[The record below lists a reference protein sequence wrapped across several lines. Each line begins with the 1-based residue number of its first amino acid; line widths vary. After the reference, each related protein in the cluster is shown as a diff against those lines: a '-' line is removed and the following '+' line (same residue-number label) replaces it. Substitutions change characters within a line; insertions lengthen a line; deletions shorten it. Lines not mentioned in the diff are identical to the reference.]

1 VLRRTCGN
9 FRTIE
14 TVQGDIA
21 MKTFTATIAA
31 AACVAGL
38 AAAPAAAQT
47 DDNIRVQVNYA
58 DLDIGSDAGAAALAS
73 RIESNVARACARSD
87 DGRQL
92 KLLSVCQDQL
102 ITAAVEQLESKGA
115 ANVAGHLALG

>member
-1 VLRRTCGN
+1 
-9 FRTIE
+9 
-14 TVQGDIA
+14 
-21 MKTFTATIAA
+21 MKTFTTMIAA

-47 DDNIRVQVNYA
+47 SEIRVQVGYA
-58 DLDIGSDAGAAALAS
+58 DLDIGSDAGAAVLAS
-73 RIESNVARACARSD
+73 RIESNVARACARSE

-92 KLLSVCQDQL
+92 KLRSACQDQL

-115 ANVAGHLALG
+115 ANVAGHLARG

>member
-1 VLRRTCGN
+1 
-9 FRTIE
+9 
-14 TVQGDIA
+14 

-31 AACVAGL
+31 ATCVAGL

-47 DDNIRVQVNYA
+47 DDDIRVHVGYA

-73 RIESNVARACARSD
+73 RIESNVARACRSEE
-87 DGRQL
+87 RQL
-92 KLLSVCQDQL
+92 KLLSACQDQL

-115 ANVAGHLALG
+115 AKAAGHLARG